1 MQLSRMKAQ
10 RTEAGLTQVEVG
22 KRMGTTQGRVTTIEG
37 GASVR
42 PETAERVAAAIGC
55 SVDDLVEPR
64 EPVLT
69 LKLSDLTD
77 EQIAVLTASK

>member
-1 MQLSRMKAQ
+1 MHLSNMKQ
-10 RTEAGLTQVEVG
+10 ERTRAGLTQVEIG
-22 KRMGTTQGRVTTIEG
+22 KRMGTSQGRVTTIEC

-69 LKLSDLTD
+69 LKLSDLTA
-77 EQIAVLTASK
+77 EQIAVLTKQ

>member
-1 MQLSRMKAQ
+1 MQLSRMKDM
-10 RTEAGLTQVEVG
+10 RNEAGLTQVEVG

-55 SVDDLVEPR
+55 AVADLVEPK
-64 EPVLT
+64 EPT
-69 LKLSDLTD
+69 ITFRLSELPP
-77 EQIAVLTASK
+77 ELAKFISK

>member
-1 MQLSRMKAQ
+1 MQLSRMKAK
-10 RTEAGLTQVEVG
+10 RAEVG
-22 KRMGTTQGRVTTIEG
+22 ITQAEVGRRMGTTQGRVTTIEG

-69 LKLSDLTD
+69 LKLSSLTD
-77 EQIAVLTASK
+77 DQIAVLTASR

>member
-1 MQLSRMKAQ
+1 MQLTNMK
-10 RTEAGLTQVEVG
+10 RERRRAGLRQQDLAD
-22 KRMGTTQGRVTTIEG
+22 RMGTSQGRITTIEG

-55 SVDDLVEPR
+55 KVDDLVEPR

-69 LKLSDLTD
+69 FRLSELTP
-77 EQIAVLTASK
+77 EQIAVLTK

>member
-1 MQLSRMKAQ
+1 MQLTNMKRERSR
-10 RTEAGLTQVEVG
+10 AGLTQEVVG
-22 KRMGTTQGRVTTIEG
+22 QRMGTTQGRVTTIEG

-42 PETAERVAAAIGC
+42 PETAERIATAIGC

-64 EPVLT
+64 EPVIT

-77 EQIAVLTASK
+77 EQIAVLTKR

>member
-1 MQLSRMKAQ
+1 MQLTNMKRE
-10 RTEAGLTQVEVG
+10 RTRAGLTQEAVG
-22 KRMGTTQGRVTTIEG
+22 KRMGTTQGRITTIEG

-55 SVDDLVEPR
+55 AVADLVEAR

-69 LKLSDLTD
+69 FRLSELSP
-77 EQIAVLTASK
+77 EQIAVLTKK

>member
-1 MQLSRMKAQ
+1 MQLTNMKRE
-10 RTEAGLTQVEVG
+10 RTRARLRQQDVAD
-22 KRMGTTQGRVTTIEG
+22 RMGTSQGRITTIEG

-55 SVDDLVEPR
+55 RVDALVEAQ

-69 LKLSDLTD
+69 FRLSELSP
-77 EQIAVLTASK
+77 EQIAALTKK